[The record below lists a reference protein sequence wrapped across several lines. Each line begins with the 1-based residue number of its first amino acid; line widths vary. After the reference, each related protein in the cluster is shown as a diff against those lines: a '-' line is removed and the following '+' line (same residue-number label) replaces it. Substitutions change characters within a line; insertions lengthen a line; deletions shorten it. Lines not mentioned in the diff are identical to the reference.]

1 MKCSTSALK
10 SVSHLKKTPMGA
22 ALSFLGQKLF
32 ASSTLINAKCEN
44 ISCCTSVAAVQPP
57 VVRRTGGFLK
67 KRMTTIYVDSRK
79 RVAGSDS
86 DFEVDLGESLHLQSD
101 ARLAVYKIRLADS
114 FLSTDRGRY
123 LYWVDAALGTLNWAL
138 LPEGAY
144 TGARLAA
151 WISSNFATAT
161 YSETTNS
168 LSVAYDGNR
177 LILND
182 LELRQQF
189 PDAADYPAAP
199 PASPTKPF
207 SVDHMLG
214 PSFVSGGQQVFEFVR
229 MMAHN
234 EVYLRCAQL
243 ANASRVLGNLGDDI
257 LSKITLKSGVGT
269 IVEARLP

>member
-1 MKCSTSALK
+1 
-10 SVSHLKKTPMGA
+10 MGA
-22 ALSFLGQKLF
+22 AL

-101 ARLAVYKIRLADS
+101 ARLTVFKIRLADS

-123 LYWVDAALGTLNWAL
+123 LYWVDAALGTLNWAS

-144 TGARLAA
+144 TGPRLALQLCHRYLQRDHQQPERCLRRQQAHPERPGAAPAISRCGGLPRRAARL
-151 WISSNFATAT
+151 S
-161 YSETTNS
+161 
-168 LSVAYDGNR
+168 
-177 LILND
+177 
-182 LELRQQF
+182 RQALQR
-189 PDAADYPAAP
+189 
-199 PASPTKPF
+199 
-207 SVDHMLG
+207 G
-214 PSFVSGGQQVFEFVR
+214 PQQVFEFVK

-243 ANASRVLGNLGDDI
+243 ANASRVLGNLGDDV

-269 IVEARLP
+269 IVETGSTGTSWLSGARLP

>member
-1 MKCSTSALK
+1 
-10 SVSHLKKTPMGA
+10 MGA

-32 ASSTLINAKCEN
+32 ASSTLINARCEN

-57 VVRRTGGFLK
+57 IVRRTGGFLK

-101 ARLAVYKIRLADS
+101 ARLAVYKIRIADS

-123 LYWVDAALGTLNWAL
+123 LYWVDAALGTLRAL

-144 TGARLAA
+144 TGSRLAA
-151 WISSNFATAT
+151 WISSNFATAA

-182 LELRQQF
+182 LELQQQF
-189 PDAADYPAAP
+189 PNVVDYPTLPAASSTTCSARASS
-199 PASPTKPF
+199 PA
-207 SVDHMLG
+207 G
-214 PSFVSGGQQVFEFVR
+214 
-229 MMAHN
+229 
-234 EVYLRCAQL
+234 
-243 ANASRVLGNLGDDI
+243 SRS
-257 LSKITLKSGVGT
+257 LSS
-269 IVEARLP
+269 

>member
-1 MKCSTSALK
+1 
-10 SVSHLKKTPMGA
+10 MGA

-44 ISCCTSVAAVQPP
+44 ISCCTSVAAVHPP

-101 ARLAVYKIRLADS
+101 ARLARLAVYKIRLADS

-123 LYWVDAALGTLNWAL
+123 LYWVDAALGTLNWAQ

-144 TGARLAA
+144 TGPRLAA

-168 LSVAYDGNR
+168 LS
-177 LILND
+177 
-182 LELRQQF
+182 
-189 PDAADYPAAP
+189 
-199 PASPTKPF
+199 
-207 SVDHMLG
+207 
-214 PSFVSGGQQVFEFVR
+214 
-229 MMAHN
+229 
-234 EVYLRCAQL
+234 
-243 ANASRVLGNLGDDI
+243 
-257 LSKITLKSGVGT
+257 
-269 IVEARLP
+269 

>member
-1 MKCSTSALK
+1 
-10 SVSHLKKTPMGA
+10 MGA

-44 ISCCTSVAAVQPP
+44 ISCCTSVAAVHSP

-214 PSFVSGGQQVFEFVR
+214 PSFVSGGQQVF
-229 MMAHN
+229 
-234 EVYLRCAQL
+234 
-243 ANASRVLGNLGDDI
+243 
-257 LSKITLKSGVGT
+257 
-269 IVEARLP
+269 